1 MKKIRKFLIAF
12 CLVLVFSSVPVYAS
26 DYEDYFSNMQATLSE
41 KDAALATGES
51 YMSTFAAMDK
61 ITAEYYKDNA
71 NGFLREAA
79 EVYYGYLENDTL
91 GEYKEITKSSVEEQ
105 KDGYLVTV
113 TAEFEKA
120 KLTMELEC
128 KHISNQL
135 TPTGLTFSAEDG
147 SSKSLGKKLADAGLN
162 TLIGLFTVFLIL
174 ILISYII
181 SLFKYIPA
189 IQEKMSKKN
198 DRKNVELAAIQNVA
212 AQIKQKE
219 QKEEEKQEEEL
230 VGNSELVAVITA
242 AIIASG
248 TSTDGFVV
256 RSVRRSKRV

>member
-1 MKKIRKFLIAF
+1 MKKIKRFLITF
-12 CLVLVFSSVPVYAS
+12 CFMLIFSSIPVYAT
-26 DYEDYFSNMQATLSE
+26 DYDDYFSNAQATLSE

-51 YMSTFAAMDK
+51 YMSTFAAMDEV
-61 ITAEYYKDNA
+61 TAKYYKDNA

-79 EVYYGYLENDTL
+79 EVYHGYLENDTL
-91 GEYKEITKSSVEEQ
+91 GEYKEITESNVEEE

-120 KLTMELEC
+120 KLTMKLEC

-135 TPTGLTFSAEDG
+135 TPTGLTFSTEDANV
-147 SSKSLGKKLADAGLN
+147 KSLGKKLADAGLN

-189 IQEKMSKKN
+189 IQEKMSKK
-198 DRKNVELAAIQNVA
+198 DAAKNAELTAVQNVS
-212 AQIKQKE
+212 AQTE
-219 QKEEEKQEEEL
+219 QKEEIEENIQEEL
-230 VGNSELVAVITA
+230 AGDSELVAVITA

-248 TSTDGFVV
+248 ASPDGFVV
-256 RSVRRSKRV
+256 RSIRRSKRV

>member
-1 MKKIRKFLIAF
+1 MKKIKKFLIAF
-12 CLVLVFSSVPVYAS
+12 CLMLVFCSVPVYAS

-71 NGFLREAA
+71 NGFLGEAA

-91 GEYKEITKSSVEEQ
+91 GEYKEITESSVEEE

-120 KLTMELEC
+120 KLTMKLEC
-128 KHISNQL
+128 KHISGQL
-135 TPTGLTFSAEDG
+135 TPTGLVFSTEDTG
-147 SSKSLGKKLADAGLN
+147 SKSLGKKLADAGLN

-198 DRKNVELAAIQNVA
+198 DKKNVELAAIQNTA
-212 AQIKQKE
+212 AQIEQKE
-219 QKEEEKQEEEL
+219 QKEEEEL
-230 VGNSELVAVITA
+230 VGDSELVAVITA
-242 AIIASG
+242 AIVASG